1 MRARFGPPAKGS
13 AILALLLTAFAA
25 GASLAG
31 DSVSA
36 RDITVAAGEV
46 VRVTSA
52 GTGAPVVLVPGLFG
66 SAYGYR
72 KLVGPLEEHGY
83 RVIIVEPLGTGT
95 SAYPKGVDYS
105 LTAQAD
111 RIASALD
118 TLAVRHALV
127 VAHSVGVSMALRLTY
142 RRPELVRGVLAID
155 GGPVE
160 AAATPGLQH
169 AMKFAV
175 FLKLFMGHG
184 TLRKKVRHAMIENSG
199 DTTWISDS
207 VVQGYTA
214 GPGRDLHRT
223 IDALHAMARSH
234 EPALLSAHLAQI
246 RVPVRLLVGT
256 APHGTAITPDEI
268 SELERAIAD
277 FGVDSIPGSGQFI
290 HEEQPAVVLAAVA
303 RLDMESH

>member
-1 MRARFGPPAKGS
+1 MLFP
-13 AILALLLTAFAA
+13 LLLA
-25 GASLAG
+25 GIASGMSPAG

-46 VRVTSA
+46 MHVTSV
-52 GTGAPVVLVPGLFG
+52 GSGAPAVLVLGLFG
-66 SAYGYR
+66 SAFGYR
-72 KLVGPLEEHGY
+72 RLIGPLEERGY

-95 SAYPKGVDYS
+95 SAYPRGVDYS

-111 RIASALD
+111 RIASVLD
-118 TLAVRHALV
+118 TLGVRHALV

-142 RRPELVRGVLAID
+142 RRPELVRGLLTID

-175 FLKLFMGHG
+175 FLKLFMGQG
-184 TLRKKVRHAMIENSG
+184 TLRKKVRHAMVENSG
-199 DTTWISDS
+199 DTTWITDS

-223 IDALHAMARSH
+223 IDALRGMARSH
-234 EPALLSAHLAQI
+234 EAARLRDHLAEI
-246 RVPVRLLVGT
+246 RVPVRLIVGMV
-256 APHGTAITPDEI
+256 PHGSAITSDEI
-268 SELERAIAD
+268 IELKGSIGD

-290 HEEQPAVVLAAVA
+290 HEEQPEAVVDALA
-303 RLDMESH
+303 RLEDVSRQPSAVSR

>member
-1 MRARFGPPAKGS
+1 MRARFGPS
-13 AILALLLTAFAA
+13 AQGAVILALLLAAFAA

-46 VRVTSA
+46 VRVTST
-52 GTGAPVVLVPGLFG
+52 GTGTPVVLVPGLFG
-66 SAYGYR
+66 SAFGYR
-72 KLVGPLEEHGY
+72 KLVGPLQERGY

-95 SAYPKGVDYS
+95 SAYPKGANYS

-111 RIASALD
+111 RIASVLD
-118 TLAVRHALV
+118 TLGVTHALV
-127 VAHSVGVSMALRLTY
+127 VAHSVGVSMALRLSY

-160 AAATPGLQH
+160 AAATPTLQH

-184 TLRKKVRHAMIENSG
+184 TLRRKVRHTMVENSG

-256 APHGTAITPDEI
+256 APHGTAITPDEV
-268 SELERAIAD
+268 SELKRAIPD

-303 RLDMESH
+303 RLDGESR

>member
-1 MRARFGPPAKGS
+1 MLFTLLIAGLASAMSPGS
-13 AILALLLTAFAA
+13 
-25 GASLAG
+25 

-46 VRVTSA
+46 VHVTSA
-52 GTGAPVVLVPGLFG
+52 GTGTPVVLVPGLFG
-66 SAYGYR
+66 SAFGFR
-72 KLVGPLEEHGY
+72 KLIEPLEAHGY

-95 SAYPKGVDYS
+95 SSYPKGVNYS

-111 RIASALD
+111 RIGVVLD
-118 TLAVRHALV
+118 TLGVRHALL

-142 RRPELVRGVLAID
+142 RRPELVRGLLAID

-175 FLKLFMGHG
+175 FIKLFMGQG
-184 TLRKKVRHAMIENSG
+184 TLRRKVRHGMIENSG
-199 DTTWISDS
+199 DTTWVTDS
-207 VVQGYTA
+207 VVHGYTA

-223 IDALHAMARSH
+223 IDVLHGMAKSH
-234 EPALLSAHLAQI
+234 EPEFLSNHLAQI

-256 APHGTAITPDEI
+256 VPHPSGVTPEEVT
-268 SELERAIAD
+268 ELKGGIRN
-277 FGVDSIPGSGQFI
+277 FGVDSVPGSGQFI
-290 HEEQPAVVLAAVA
+290 HEEQPDAVLAAVA
-303 RLDMESH
+303 GLDELSR